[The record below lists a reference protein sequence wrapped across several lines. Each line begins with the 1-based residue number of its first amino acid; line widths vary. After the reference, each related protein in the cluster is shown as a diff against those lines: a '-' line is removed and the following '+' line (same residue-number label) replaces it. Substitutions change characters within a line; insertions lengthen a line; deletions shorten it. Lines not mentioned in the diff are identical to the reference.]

1 MPHAIAS
8 MEEFVSNP
16 AAAGLGF
23 TPLAAAGAEVAATD
37 GHKALSLP
45 SYHSP

>member
-1 MPHAIAS
+1 MPHTIAS
-8 MEEFVSNP
+8 MEEFLSNP

-23 TPLAAAGAEVAATD
+23 TLAAASAEVAATD

-45 SYHSP
+45 SYHIP